1 MIDENLRQ
9 YATPKQWEYYLA
21 IEENGSIAGA
31 ARELGKATSSIS
43 RSMALLRRKAAIH
56 GYAPAQDMTHQAPDG
71 MKSAGISTLYDMTTG
86 DPKIQWVK
94 FQADK
99 ERQEEIFRET
109 VAVLSEEIPPA
120 KPIPGPDRTNSNLM
134 ACYPVGDH
142 HFGMYSWAEETGRDW
157 DLKLAERTLSGA
169 YDYLIHTLPSCDR
182 ATIVLLGDLFHYD
195 SFVAETPTSKNQLDA
210 DSRYPMMVRAVIRS
224 TRRMIDG
231 ALSRHG
237 EVHVIVEIGN
247 HDLSNSVF
255 LMECISAL
263 YEKEPRLTVDT
274 SPRHFHY
281 FVFGKTLVGIHHGH
295 GAKLDKLPLIMA
307 ADRPKDWGETKYRY
321 WWTGHVHT
329 DTMKDFVGCRVESF
343 RVLPP
348 EDAWAANK
356 GYRSMSDMKAIVLH
370 KEFGEVARHT
380 VNPAM
385 LDG

>member
-1 MIDENLRQ
+1 MIDENHRQ
-9 YATPKQWEYYLA
+9 YATERQWEYYLA
-21 IEENGSIAGA
+21 VEEHGSGRKA
-31 ARELGKATSSIS
+31 AEVFGVNKSVLN
-43 RSMALLRRKAAIH
+43 RSLAALRRNAAIH
-56 GYAPAQDMTHQAPDG
+56 GYAPAQDMTHGAPDG
-71 MKSAGISTLYDMTTG
+71 MKSAGTSTLYDMATG
-86 DPKIQWVK
+86 DAKIQWVK

-109 VAVLSEEIPPA
+109 VAALSEEIPPA
-120 KPIPGPDRTNSNLM
+120 KPIPGPDKTNSNLM
-134 ACYPVGDH
+134 AGYPVGDH
-142 HFGMYSWAEETGRDW
+142 HFGMYSWAEEAGRDW
-157 DLKLAERTLSGA
+157 DLKIAERALSGA
-169 YDYLIHTLPSCDR
+169 YDYLINTLPSCDQ

-195 SFVAETPTSKNQLDA
+195 SFVTETPTSKNQLDA

-224 TRRMIDG
+224 TRQMIDK
-231 ALSRHG
+231 ALLRHG
-237 EVHVIVEIGN
+237 ELHIIVEIGN

-255 LMECISAL
+255 LMECLSAL
-263 YEKEPRLTVDT
+263 YEKEPRVTVDT

-281 FVFGKTLVGIHHGH
+281 FTFGKTLVGIHHGH
-295 GAKLDKLPLIMA
+295 GVKLDKLPLIMA

-321 WWTGHVHT
+321 WWTGHIHT

>member
-9 YATPKQWEYYLA
+9 YATETQWEYYLA
-21 IEENGSIAGA
+21 VQEYGGIAA
-31 ARELGKATSSIS
+31 ASRALDKASSSIS
-43 RSMALLRRKAAIH
+43 RSLASLKRKAAIH
-56 GYAPAQDMTHQAPDG
+56 GYAPEQDMIHPAPDG
-71 MKSAGISTLYDMTTG
+71 MKNAGTSTLYDMTTG
-86 DPKIQWVK
+86 DAKIQWVK

-109 VAVLSEEIPPA
+109 VAALSEEIPPA
-120 KPIPGPDRTNSNLM
+120 KPIPGPDKTNSNLM

-142 HFGMYSWAEETGRDW
+142 HFGMYSWAEEAGEDW
-157 DLKLAERTLSGA
+157 DLKIAERALSGA
-169 YDYLIHTLPSCDR
+169 YDYLINTLPSCDR

-195 SFVAETPTSKNQLDA
+195 SFVTETPTGKNQLDA

-224 TRRMIDG
+224 TRQMIDK
-231 ALSRHG
+231 ALQLHG
-237 EVHVIVEIGN
+237 ELHIIVEIGN

-255 LMECISAL
+255 LMECLAAL
-263 YEKEPRLTVDT
+263 YENEPRVTVDT

-281 FVFGKTLVGIHHGH
+281 FVFGETLVGIHHGH
-295 GAKLDKLPLIMA
+295 GVKLDKLPLIMA

-321 WWTGHVHT
+321 WWTGHIHT

-348 EDAWAANK
+348 EDAWAANR